1 MSKYYSNKSDSY
13 FEESRTD
20 VKSEKVVTAKQ
31 VIDNFKEKMMDSRYI
46 IRRPTARKLGNV
58 KKQD

>member
-1 MSKYYSNKSDSY
+1 MNKYFSDKYDSY
-13 FEESRTD
+13 FEESNTT
-20 VKSEKVVTAKQ
+20 VKSEKIMTAKQ
-31 VIDNFKEKMMDSRYI
+31 VIDNFKERIMDSRYI